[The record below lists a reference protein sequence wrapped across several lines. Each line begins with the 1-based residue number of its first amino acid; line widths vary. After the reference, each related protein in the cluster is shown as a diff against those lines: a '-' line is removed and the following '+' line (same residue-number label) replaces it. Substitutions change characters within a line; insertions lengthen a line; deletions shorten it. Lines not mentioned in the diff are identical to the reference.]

1 MERWGESMF
10 RNLKAIEIAEGALLA
25 DIAVLFQLL
34 AIYLPIGG
42 QVFRLLTFIVFT
54 VLVLR
59 RGLYVG
65 IMGLCVALFVVTVI
79 VGTQSFIDLLLECM
93 GGLFLGVTMKWRMH
107 LLPLLLLGATA
118 GSLAFYAATILTSF
132 IFAVPLTTL
141 VDVLHSTY
149 TTLISL
155 INNLMAQAGLSIW
168 WKHNLYPG
176 ISSLANVAF
185 RYWFLSFYIG
195 IWLVLCPVVFVVYVF
210 TNSFVRLLGYDV
222 RPFPGGRIGRLLRRL
237 NRRSI
242 RMALK
247 WGILKGHKAS

>member
-1 MERWGESMF
+1 V
-10 RNLKAIEIAEGALLA
+10 EIAEGALLA

-65 IMGLCVALFVVTVI
+65 IMGLCVAVFVVTII
-79 VGTQSFIDLLLECM
+79 VGTQSVLYLLLECM
-93 GGLFLGVTMKWRMH
+93 GGLFLGVTMKRRV
-107 LLPLLLLGATA
+107 PLLFLLLVGVTCGA
-118 GSLAFYAATILTSF
+118 LVFYAMIILTSF
-132 IFAVPLTTL
+132 IFAVPLSTL
-141 VDVLHSTY
+141 VDVVHSTY
-149 TTLISL
+149 NTLIAFT
-155 INNLMAQAGLSIW
+155 NGLTAHVGLTDW
-168 WKHNLYPG
+168 WRHSMYPP
-176 ISSLANVAF
+176 IASLANVAF
-185 RYWFLSFYIG
+185 HYWILSFYIG
-195 IWLVLCPVVFVVYVF
+195 LWVVLCPVVFVIYAF

-222 RPFPGGRIGRLLRRL
+222 RPFPGGRAGRLLRRL

-247 WGILKGHKAS
+247 WGIIKGHKVG

>member
-1 MERWGESMF
+1 MF
-10 RNLKAIEIAEGALLA
+10 RDLKAVEIAEGALLA

-42 QVFRLLTFIVFT
+42 QVFRLLTFIVFA

-65 IMGLCVALFVVTVI
+65 IMSLCVAVFVITII
-79 VGTQSFIDLLLECM
+79 VGTQSVLYLLLECM
-93 GGLFLGVTMKWRMH
+93 GGLFLGVTMKRRIP
-107 LLPLLLLGATA
+107 LLPLLLVGVTCGA
-118 GSLAFYAATILTSF
+118 LAFYAMIVLTSF
-132 IFAVPLTTL
+132 IFAVPLSTL

-155 INNLMAQAGLSIW
+155 IDGLTAHVGLADWWRHSI
-168 WKHNLYPG
+168 YPP

-185 RYWFLSFYIG
+185 RYWILSFYIG
-195 IWLVLCPVVFVVYVF
+195 LWVVLCPVVFVIYVF

-222 RPFPGGRIGRLLRRL
+222 RPFPGGRVGRLLRRL

-242 RMALK
+242 RVALK
-247 WGILKGHKAS
+247 WGIMKGHKVGE